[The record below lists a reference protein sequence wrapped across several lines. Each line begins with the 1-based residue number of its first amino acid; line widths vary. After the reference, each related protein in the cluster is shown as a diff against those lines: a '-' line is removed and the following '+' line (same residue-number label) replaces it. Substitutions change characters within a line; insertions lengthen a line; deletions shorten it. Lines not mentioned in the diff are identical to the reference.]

1 MNRPRNL
8 ITLVNLLLFYGEVS
22 AFTGCQKSILTVRYV
37 PSCPKDKASWKEAA
51 RKLNCDSITQNCA
64 MSLGLNTKNHR
75 FQYHCLVNSDWNATV
90 EVCALN
96 RFIFGYSM

>member
-1 MNRPRNL
+1 
-8 ITLVNLLLFYGEVS
+8 
-22 AFTGCQKSILTVRYV
+22 
-37 PSCPKDKASWKEAA
+37 
-51 RKLNCDSITQNCA
+51 

-96 RFIFGYSM
+96 RFIFGKVPLLKYFRIYIHAFCIQLVLLYTY